1 MSLRYLE
8 LKKLNQSKNDLQK
21 FTSVKRKR
29 DAKCEAKAKIKAH
42 K

>member
-8 LKKLNQSKNDLQK
+8 LKKLNQSKDEKQK
-21 FTSVKRKR
+21 FTFGKRKR
-29 DAKCEAKAKIKAH
+29 DAKCEAKIKTKAP